1 MDARIKSE
9 VLKHR
14 TDVLEREYVLVEQ
27 AQKSINGACRR
38 FVDIGCGPY
47 GLLGRLGDR
56 LTNLKA
62 GSIGI
67 DLDQAALRT
76 NPNVAHRICASC
88 YDLPL
93 ESNSVDLIVCRWVF
107 EHLEHPDRAL
117 SEFSRV
123 LRKGGIA
130 YIKTPN
136 LWNYG
141 MLISWATPTVLHN
154 AFLTAT
160 GVGENTPTFY
170 RANTKRKL
178 AELAMKAGFKVRN
191 LESRSGSYMYYAFNK
206 ELFLTMRGLSR
217 LMSKATSATQL
228 LLMCVLEKT

>member
-9 VLKHR
+9 VLQHR
-14 TDVLEREYVLVEQ
+14 AAVLDREFTLVEQ
-27 AQKSINGACRR
+27 AQKSLNGSCRR

-47 GLLGRLGDR
+47 GLLGRAGDR
-56 LTNLKA
+56 LASLKPN
-62 GSIGI
+62 SIGI
-67 DLDQAALRT
+67 DLDQAALRE
-76 NPNVAHRICASC
+76 NPNIAHRVCASC
-88 YDLPL
+88 YSLPL

-107 EHLEHPDRAL
+107 EHLEHPERAL
-117 SEFSRV
+117 AEFSRV
-123 LRKGGIA
+123 LRKGGVV

-154 AFLTAT
+154 AFLNAT
-160 GVGENTPTFY
+160 GFGDNTPTFY

-178 AELAMKAGFKVRN
+178 AELAEKGGFKVRN

-217 LMSKATSATQL
+217 LMRKATDSGQL